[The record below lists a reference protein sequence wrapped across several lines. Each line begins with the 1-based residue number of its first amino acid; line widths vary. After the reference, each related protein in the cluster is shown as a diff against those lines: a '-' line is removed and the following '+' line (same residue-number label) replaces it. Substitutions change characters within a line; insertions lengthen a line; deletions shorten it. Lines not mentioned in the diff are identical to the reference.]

1 MKSFLVTFQNVVRWG
16 IYPLAMTL
24 ATVLFFQLQ
33 TSDGNFLLAT
43 ILPVWACLALIIWA
57 EWFIPFQSEW
67 KPKWQ
72 DWKLDGTYV
81 IFIQTILPQV
91 LTWLSALFVLRWW
104 SGLDLPIH
112 QWWPHHWSIGWQE
125 ISVIL
130 ISDLLRYGLHRLSHT
145 WTPLWKLHAVHHSV
159 LKMYWLNTARFH
171 PVEKSLQFLMDVL
184 PFMLLGISE
193 EVIALHL
200 VLYGVNGFFQH
211 CNADVRFGWLNYI
224 VSSTELHRWHHSQH
238 AKESNNNYGNNV
250 IVWDLLF
257 GTFYW
262 PKDRSVK
269 ELGLHNPTYPQRF
282 WGQMKA
288 PVQQDIDV
296 T

>member
-1 MKSFLVTFQNVVRWG
+1 
-16 IYPLAMTL
+16 
-24 ATVLFFQLQ
+24 
-33 TSDGNFLLAT
+33 
-43 ILPVWACLALIIWA
+43 
-57 EWFIPFQSEW
+57 
-67 KPKWQ
+67 
-72 DWKLDGTYV
+72 
-81 IFIQTILPQV
+81 
-91 LTWLSALFVLRWW
+91 
-104 SGLDLPIH
+104 
-112 QWWPHHWSIGWQE
+112 
-125 ISVIL
+125 
-130 ISDLLRYGLHRLSHT
+130 
-145 WTPLWKLHAVHHSV
+145 
-159 LKMYWLNTARFH
+159 
-171 PVEKSLQFLMDVL
+171 MDVL

-262 PKDRSVK
+262 PKDRSVTT
-269 ELGLHNPTYPQRF
+269 LGLQNPTYPQRF